1 MLIMLII
8 WCRNVVSMEGCK
20 KKVKKK
26 KSSNKLLVNYLS
38 TSLNQPSN
46 DLFKL
51 RQNIKLSSRLRR
63 NSVFYSYAFLF
74 HEFPLYQ
81 RASFLS
87 CSKVTCFLAFHDHF
101 VLRLCKNYS
110 LSLWTLI
117 ITGFWIL
124 KNSKERRE
132 RFARYIG
139 WFITSGI
146 LFVAEKYSFASIK
159 NPRKQKKK
167 KKIWCF
173 RARSLTDW
181 KIDAYRYLWIWK
193 LARVIPRPPR

>member
-1 MLIMLII
+1 MLII

-51 RQNIKLSSRLRR
+51 RQNIEISSRLRR

-101 VLRLCKNYS
+101 VLRLCRNYS
-110 LSLWTLI
+110 LSLNPNNHRLLD
-117 ITGFWIL
+117 FE
-124 KNSKERRE
+124 KFERE
-132 RFARYIG
+132 MGTF
-139 WFITSGI
+139 
-146 LFVAEKYSFASIK
+146 
-159 NPRKQKKK
+159 RK
-167 KKIWCF
+167 I
-173 RARSLTDW
+173 
-181 KIDAYRYLWIWK
+181 Y
-193 LARVIPRPPR
+193 RVIHYQWNFICCGKI